1 MCSACVLW
9 LNAYSYFP
17 VLSSVHEI
25 SCVSVLRTSLNSPAL
40 GQDTWGP
47 ETDCQGLAALQK
59 SWKPFL
65 YLIFPVMEWK
75 ECSPNSAVSKTL
87 SVLVQT
93 VHPRSLLI
101 TGPGVLVVRK
111 GSPGRYLA
119 SMLCCEALGMAYS

>member
-59 SWKPFL
+59 SWKPFSHL
-65 YLIFPVMEWK
+65 TFPVMEWK

-87 SVLVQT
+87 SSDCPSQVPAYHRARGARDEKGEPRKVPGIHVVL
-93 VHPRSLLI
+93 
-101 TGPGVLVVRK
+101 
-111 GSPGRYLA
+111 
-119 SMLCCEALGMAYS
+119 

>member
-1 MCSACVLW
+1 MCSACVPW
-9 LNAYSYFP
+9 LSASSYFP

-25 SCVSVLRTSLNSPAL
+25 SCVSVLMNSPAL
-40 GQDTWGP
+40 SQDTWGP

-59 SWKPFL
+59 SWEPFL
-65 YLIFPVMEWK
+65 HLTFPVMEWK

-87 SVLVQT
+87 RVLVQT

-101 TGPGVLVVRK
+101 TGPGVLMVRK
-111 GSPGRYLA
+111 RSPGRYLA